1 MEQTAHSPSKLST
14 LLDYYFNSL
23 RHRLTKHN
31 LISLVQAAR
40 ALVHF
45 GPWRV
50 VPKKVIQQLRPPKQT
65 CEGKTISL
73 LENLDAAAIAD
84 DLRQN
89 SVAIAG
95 VLPTEFVQR
104 LRSVTDHLPC
114 DHYQLMH
121 LIDDD
126 IRRLSEDPS
135 VQNVLRAYLKAE
147 PVLLESTL
155 LVNLSYETNGLND
168 QNSFHFDFAGW
179 DSLNV
184 FVYLTDVTIESSP
197 HTVAKGSHRNVGVRD
212 ALRGALSDEEAL
224 QRFGN
229 TIQPITGPAGTVFF
243 ENTEA
248 FHRRHPGN
256 ERRVMLNLLFASHR
270 SYLSHGRTSNDEIKR
285 RTLAYEQLR
294 KLN

>member
-1 MEQTAHSPSKLST
+1 MEQTARSPRKLST
-14 LLDYYFNSL
+14 LLDYHFNSL
-23 RHRLTKHN
+23 RHQLTKHN

-50 VPKKVIQQLRPPKQT
+50 VPKKVIQQLRPPRQT
-65 CEGKTISL
+65 CDGSSISL
-73 LENLDAAAIAD
+73 LENLDATAITD
-84 DLRQN
+84 ELRQN

-95 VLPTEFVQR
+95 VLPSDFVQR

-184 FVYLTDVTIESSP
+184 FVYLTDVTIDSSP
-197 HTVAKGSHRNVGVRD
+197 HTVAKGSHRDVSVRD
-212 ALRGALSDEEAL
+212 ALRGALSDDEAL

-229 TIQPITGPAGTVFF
+229 TIQSITGPAGTVFF

>member
-1 MEQTAHSPSKLST
+1 MEHTARSPSKWST
-14 LLDYYFNSL
+14 LLDHFFNSL
-23 RHRLTKHN
+23 RHRLAKHN
-31 LISLVQAAR
+31 LISLVSTAR

-50 VPKKVIQQLRPPKQT
+50 VPKKIIQQLRPPIQT
-65 CEGKTISL
+65 CKANSISL
-73 LENLDAAAIAD
+73 LEDLNATAIAED
-84 DLRQN
+84 IRQN

-95 VLPTEFVQR
+95 VLPPDFVQR
-104 LRSVTDHLPC
+104 LRSVTDYLPC

-121 LIDDD
+121 IIDED

-135 VQNVLRAYLKAE
+135 VKAVLRAYLKAE

-168 QNSFHFDFAGW
+168 QNAFHFDFAGW

-184 FVYLTDVTIESSP
+184 FVYLTDVTIDSSH
-197 HTVAKGSHRNVGVRD
+197 HTVARGSHRNFGLRD

-270 SYLSHGRTSNDEIKR
+270 SYLSHGRTSTDEIKR

-294 KLN
+294 KPN

>member
-1 MEQTAHSPSKLST
+1 M
-14 LLDYYFNSL
+14 DYYFNSL
-23 RHRLTKHN
+23 RHRLAKYN
-31 LISLVQAAR
+31 LISLVQTAR
-40 ALVHF
+40 ALFHF

-50 VPKKVIQQLRPPKQT
+50 VPQKIIQLLRPPVPSVV
-65 CEGKTISL
+65 ENSESL
-73 LENLDAAAIAD
+73 LVGLNANAIAEE
-84 DLRQN
+84 LRQN

-95 VLPTEFVQR
+95 VLPSEFVQR
-104 LRSVTDHLPC
+104 LRTVTDHLPC

-126 IRRLSEDPS
+126 IRRLSEDPAIKA
-135 VQNVLRAYLKAE
+135 VLRTYLKCE

-155 LVNLSYETNGLND
+155 VVILSHETHGLD
-168 QNSFHFDFAGW
+168 EQNAFHFDFAGW

-184 FVYLTDVTIESSP
+184 FVYLTDVTTESSH
-197 HTVAKGSHRNVGVRD
+197 HTVAKGSHHDFGLRD
-212 ALRGALSDEEAL
+212 AFRGAISDKEAL
-224 QRFGN
+224 QRFSN
-229 TIQPITGPAGTVFF
+229 QIQPITGPAGTIFF

-270 SYLSHGRTSNDEIKR
+270 SYLSHGRTSSDEIKR
-285 RTLAYEQLR
+285 RTVAYERLR